1 MDANSIDVKGD
12 QGITLLF
19 KTMESLNALREI
31 LVRGLESGLRNDAS
45 DTAIAMRQKVI
56 MILSDYTENSF
67 GWIHISGM
75 LELAFSIR
83 FDSNSCMYSG
93 ASVRLA

>member
-19 KTMESLNALREI
+19 KTMESLNALREV

-56 MILSDYTENSF
+56 MILPDYTTKAFEWIFILCTRTCIFNPVNSK
-67 GWIHISGM
+67 
-75 LELAFSIR
+75 
-83 FDSNSCMYSG
+83 SCMYSG
-93 ASVRLA
+93 VSVRLG